1 VEVADFGIRG
11 VHLAH
16 ELLAGCELL
25 VLVDAAPHGAVP
37 GTVSVLEVED
47 VGPAPPVVDA
57 HGLAPHEVLALLSR
71 LGGRPVRTLVV
82 AGEPADLSGGM
93 ELSPPLRAA
102 VPHAVRAVEAILAQH
117 GRGDG
122 EDADQVRQ
130 AGPVGGGGD
139 SGRAGPAGHPA
150 VPADPED
157 VMRRA

>member
-1 VEVADFGIRG
+1 MADFGIRG
-11 VHLAH
+11 VHLAY

-47 VGPAPPVVDA
+47 VGAAPAVVDA
-57 HGLAPHEVLALLSR
+57 HGLAPHEVLALVSR

-93 ELSPPLRAA
+93 ELSPPVRAA
-102 VPHAVRAVEAILAQH
+102 VPHAVRVVEEILAQH
-117 GRGDG
+117 CRGDG
-122 EDADQVRQ
+122 EDAEQVRQ
-130 AGPVGGGGD
+130 DGPVRGGGGD
-139 SGRAGPAGHPA
+139 VRAGPAGHPA

-157 VMRRA
+157 VMPRA